1 MAAAYAIGNISGCAI
16 NPAVAVGLTIM
27 GLSKLGNLWLFI
39 VGNFAGGAL
48 AAIIYKL
55 VNQED

>member
-1 MAAAYAIGNISGCAI
+1 
-16 NPAVAVGLTIM
+16 M